1 MLKSAKHSKTVAAAE
16 RIRQS
21 EAIESIFT
29 RRRRFLSLCLV
40 ELTMR
45 GGRDLSR
52 SVRAMDLDDISI
64 LWLDTGV
71 VLMES
76 GYQFKLTCDVVMS

>member
-1 MLKSAKHSKTVAAAE
+1 
-16 RIRQS
+16 
-21 EAIESIFT
+21 
-29 RRRRFLSLCLV
+29 
-40 ELTMR
+40 MR